1 MNGGLSAEVD
11 YGAAISPVDCA
22 NIVRSG
28 RSTRDGHERGR
39 DKLSGNALRRAAGS
53 RERPTSNSCR
63 GLSGRRRPRWH
74 CGRLRARGSSTC
86 MCWLWPIGSTTCM
99 PPGCFWRLSTDVRFA
114 PEAAVPGITQTD
126 LVARPRQ
133 VNTPNFSSSRA
144 LAALDLMIYQL
155 NYVGP
160 KISRVGND
168 RLLKRIRRR
177 HWVFGAV
184 VRPRFGL
191 LGVG

>member
-1 MNGGLSAEVD
+1 VQVSAPVLCVACLCTSGGHFITAHYAKD
-11 YGAAISPVDCA
+11 
-22 NIVRSG
+22 
-28 RSTRDGHERGR
+28 
-39 DKLSGNALRRAAGS
+39 
-53 RERPTSNSCR
+53 
-63 GLSGRRRPRWH
+63 
-74 CGRLRARGSSTC
+74 
-86 MCWLWPIGSTTCM
+86 
-99 PPGCFWRLSTDVRFA
+99 RFA

>member
-1 MNGGLSAEVD
+1 MTTIGHKAEVN
-11 YGAAISPVDCA
+11 V
-22 NIVRSG
+22 
-28 RSTRDGHERGR
+28 STNG
-39 DKLSGNALRRAAGS
+39 
-53 RERPTSNSCR
+53 
-63 GLSGRRRPRWH
+63 
-74 CGRLRARGSSTC
+74 
-86 MCWLWPIGSTTCM
+86 
-99 PPGCFWRLSTDVRFA
+99 RFA